1 MLYLFCLILVWACI
15 VGLALDMLAQAF
27 PGPWAVVEPTPAE
40 RAVVARAAQGWTR
53 APVTVRPSIPT
64 GLRILPAGA
73 MASVDVRPALA
84 SYQAPAD
91 VTDAPAIPLRWRAA

>member
-1 MLYLFCLILVWACI
+1 MLYLFCLILCWACLA
-15 VGLALDMLAQAF
+15 GLAVDILSAAF
-27 PGPWAVVEPTPAE
+27 PSSWAVEPTPAE
-40 RAVVARAAQGWTR
+40 RAVVARVAEGWTR

-91 VTDAPAIPLRWRAA
+91 VTDAPAIPLRWAAAA